1 MIYWQ
6 LFLSFL
12 QIGMFSFGG
21 GYAALPLIQEQV
33 VTQHGWLSRSEFTD
47 LITISQMTP
56 GPIAVN
62 SATFVG
68 IRLAGFLGALA
79 ATFGCILP
87 SCILVTV
94 LSYLYL
100 KYRKMS
106 MLQGVLETLRP
117 AVVSM
122 IAAAGVSILITAFWN
137 DAVSFMSTKWD
148 SIVIF
153 VVSGLAGLI
162 WGVIPAI
169 FKAYFNTN
177 ETLFTLM
184 LNYVAMQIVTFCIVF
199 WENPSGSNTV
209 GIINAATKGGWFPTI
224 FGNAYTLNVIIVL
237 AITLV
242 VYVYMKYSKQGYEI
256 SVVGESQNT
265 ARYAGIDVKK
275 VIIRTM
281 MISGAICGI
290 AGAVIVSGASHTI
303 STSTA
308 GGRGFTAI
316 IVAWMSKF
324 NPLAMILVSGFLVF
338 MQQGSIQ
345 VASQFG
351 LNENASDIITGILLF
366 FLIGCEFF
374 INYKLEFRKKGEK

>member
-68 IRLAGFLGALA
+68 IRLAGFWGALA
-79 ATFGCILP
+79 ATLR

-153 VVSGLAGLI
+153 VVAVWLLKKKNWNPILVMVLSGFAKLAVQ
-162 WGVIPAI
+162 GVLA
-169 FKAYFNTN
+169 
-177 ETLFTLM
+177 L
-184 LNYVAMQIVTFCIVF
+184 
-199 WENPSGSNTV
+199 V
-209 GIINAATKGGWFPTI
+209 GI
-224 FGNAYTLNVIIVL
+224 V
-237 AITLV
+237 
-242 VYVYMKYSKQGYEI
+242 
-256 SVVGESQNT
+256 
-265 ARYAGIDVKK
+265 
-275 VIIRTM
+275 
-281 MISGAICGI
+281 
-290 AGAVIVSGASHTI
+290 
-303 STSTA
+303 
-308 GGRGFTAI
+308 
-316 IVAWMSKF
+316 
-324 NPLAMILVSGFLVF
+324 
-338 MQQGSIQ
+338 
-345 VASQFG
+345 
-351 LNENASDIITGILLF
+351 
-366 FLIGCEFF
+366 
-374 INYKLEFRKKGEK
+374 